1 MPLRSMRLFRVL
13 LHVLFTTLEAISVQ
27 SGIAHW
33 TLIVWSALAR
43 RRDVPSCTCPAC
55 LLTLQRRAELKPCG
69 RDEACDARGWRGGR
83 DWEPCAKTLLGT
95 SSRSALRTGPSVREP
110 SSRRVREPSGAAQD
124 RGPRPRP
131 VRSRVATPLDGYQTT
146 GPRDPRCVTL
156 SNVYCYRLC
165 RSLSRASSQMLSYQR
180 KCFRICEERTAFWI
194 SPHPAPLAV
203 SGRTETRNDST
214 LGGDAN
220 ATNRLFVV

>member
-110 SSRRVREPSGAAQD
+110 SGAARD

-131 VRSRVATPLDGYQTT
+131 VRSRVRSGSPLRSTATRRPD
-146 GPRDPRCVTL
+146 
-156 SNVYCYRLC
+156 
-165 RSLSRASSQMLSYQR
+165 RAIRAALH
-180 KCFRICEERTAFWI
+180 FRTFTVIDYVD
-194 SPHPAPLAV
+194 L
-203 SGRTETRNDST
+203 
-214 LGGDAN
+214 
-220 ATNRLFVV
+220 